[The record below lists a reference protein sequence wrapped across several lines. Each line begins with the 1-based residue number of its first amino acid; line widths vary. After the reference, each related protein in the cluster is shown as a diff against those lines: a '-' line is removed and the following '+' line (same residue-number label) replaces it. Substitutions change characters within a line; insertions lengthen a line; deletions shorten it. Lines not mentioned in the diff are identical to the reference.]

1 MRKIL
6 VIFYLA
12 SCISCNQQNKTNNM
26 KINES
31 STDSIYTQNSIQ
43 ISLKQAED
51 IFIKYHNENAFSQLE
66 IV

>member
-1 MRKIL
+1 
-6 VIFYLA
+6 
-12 SCISCNQQNKTNNM
+12 M